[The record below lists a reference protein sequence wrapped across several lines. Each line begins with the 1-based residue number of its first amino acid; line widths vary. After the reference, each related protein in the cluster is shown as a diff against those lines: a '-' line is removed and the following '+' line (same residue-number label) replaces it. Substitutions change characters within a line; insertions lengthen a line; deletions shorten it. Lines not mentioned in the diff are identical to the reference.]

1 MALSREARVGITA
14 VAGLAAASVLV
25 VFLGQLHF
33 ARPGYPLTVRFN
45 YVDSLK
51 PAAPVLYGGGV
62 RIGEVDTITLDDG
75 RVAVKLRIDKGVPV
89 PKTTVISI
97 HTSGILGEK
106 YVQVGAGALADGL
119 LEPGATVD
127 GVDPGSL
134 DRTLQR
140 VEALT
145 EFLQPLLADPKFR
158 GGVQNLLGG
167 MNKLTVDLGAM
178 ISENRTDVRASV
190 KDLRALTSDLR
201 ARAGELQPMMRNA
214 GTLLNDAN
222 TKKVQDGL
230 ANLDSSLKKLD
241 HILSQIEG
249 KKGTVGMLVF
259 DEETGENLRTLLSD
273 LKRHPWKLLWKK

>member
-14 VAGLAAASVLV
+14 VAGLAATAAMV
-25 VFLGQLHF
+25 VFLGQIHF
-33 ARPGYPLTVRFN
+33 ARQGYPLTVRFN

-51 PAAPVLYGGGV
+51 TAAPVLYGGGV
-62 RIGEVDTITLDDG
+62 RIGDVDTITLDQG
-75 RVAVKLRIDKGVPV
+75 RVAVRLRIDKGVPI
-89 PKTTVISI
+89 PLSSVISI

-106 YVQVGAGALADGL
+106 YVQVGAGPLDAGL
-119 LEPGATVD
+119 LAEGAVVD

-158 GGVQNLLGG
+158 GGVQALLAG
-167 MNKLTVDLGAM
+167 MNKLTTDLGAM
-178 ISENRTDVRASV
+178 IGENRSDVRASV

-201 ARAGELQPMMRNA
+201 ARTGELTPMIHNA
-214 GTLLNDAN
+214 GSLLSDAN
-222 TKKVQDGL
+222 TQKVQHGL
-230 ANLDSSLKKLD
+230 ENLDASLAKLD
-241 HILSQIEG
+241 HILTEIES